1 MTQEDS
7 KKAFESLLKI
17 KGYTY
22 RYSYNENG
30 ETLMVSTDG
39 HVNLEDVNYLPS
51 HVCFQNNGYVDLS
64 SIETLPEY
72 TVFSN
77 DGNIYLDSLKGFSK
91 GVRFK
96 NGKDI
101 FGMKFGMTHLINSL
115 GIEGI
120 SIQRIINCFIKQIY
134 G

>member
-30 ETLMVSTDG
+30 ETLIVSTDG

-51 HVCFQNNGYVDLS
+51 HICFSNNGYVDLS

-72 TVFSN
+72 TVFAN
-77 DGNIYLDSLKGFSK
+77 DGNIYLDSLKSFSK

-101 FGMKFGMTHLINSL
+101 FGMKFGMIHLVNSL
-115 GIEGI
+115 DIEGI
-120 SIQRIINCFIKQIY
+120 STQRIINCFIKQIY

>member
-1 MTQEDS
+1 MRQEDS
-7 KKAFESLLKI
+7 KEAFESLLKL

-30 ETLMVSTDG
+30 EILMVSTDG

-51 HVCFQNNGYVDLS
+51 HVYFQNNGYVDLS

-72 TVFSN
+72 TVFEN

-101 FGMKFGMTHLINSL
+101 FGMKFGIHHLINSL
-115 GIEGI
+115 SIEGI
-120 SIQRIINCFIKQIY
+120 STQRIINCFIKQIY

>member
-1 MTQEDS
+1 MRQEDS
-7 KKAFESLLKI
+7 KEAFESLLKL

-22 RYSYNENG
+22 RYSHNENG
-30 ETLMVSTDG
+30 ETLIVSTDG

-51 HVCFQNNGYVDLS
+51 HICFANNGYVDLS

-101 FGMKFGMTHLINSL
+101 FGMKFGMTHLITL
-115 GIEGI
+115 LEIEGI
-120 SIQRIINCFIKQIY
+120 SVQRIINCFIKQIY

>member
-115 GIEGI
+115 DIEGI

>member
-1 MTQEDS
+1 MRQEDS

-30 ETLMVSTDG
+30 ELLMVSNDG

-64 SIETLPEY
+64 SIKTLPEY
-72 TVFSN
+72 TVFENS
-77 DGNIYLDSLKGFSK
+77 GNIYLDSLKIFSK

-96 NGKDI
+96 NGKYI
-101 FGMKFGMTHLINSL
+101 FGTKFGTSHWWKFLF
-115 GIEGI
+115 IEEI
-120 SIQRIINCFIKQIY
+120 STQKIINCFIKQIY

>member
-7 KKAFESLLKI
+7 KEAFKKLLDL

-22 RYSYNENG
+22 RDLHNENG
-30 ETLMVSTDG
+30 EILIVSTDR
-39 HVNLEDVNYLPS
+39 HVELPDINYLPS

-64 SIETLPEY
+64 SIEILPEY
-72 TVFSN
+72 TVFENS
-77 DGNIYLDSLKGFSK
+77 GNIYLESLKEFSK

-96 NGKDI
+96 NGKDS
-101 FGMKFGMTHLINSL
+101 FGFLRLKIAL
-115 GIEGI
+115 EVDGI
-120 SIQRIINCFIKQIY
+120 SWKEVLNCYIKQIY

>member
-1 MTQEDS
+1 
-7 KKAFESLLKI
+7 
-17 KGYTY
+17 
-22 RYSYNENG
+22 
-30 ETLMVSTDG
+30 
-39 HVNLEDVNYLPS
+39 
-51 HVCFQNNGYVDLS
+51 VDLS

-72 TVFSN
+72 TVFENS
-77 DGNIYLDSLKGFSK
+77 GNIYLNSLKGFSK

-101 FGMKFGMTHLINSL
+101 FGMKL

-120 SIQRIINCFIKQIY
+120 STQRIINCFIKQIY